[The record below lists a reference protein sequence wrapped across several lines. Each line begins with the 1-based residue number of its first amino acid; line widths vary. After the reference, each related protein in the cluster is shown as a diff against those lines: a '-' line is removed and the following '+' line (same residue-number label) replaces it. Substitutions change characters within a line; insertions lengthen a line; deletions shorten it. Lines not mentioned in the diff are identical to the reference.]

1 MRNELTLDKSIYL
14 FNGAM
19 GTYIPKF
26 FAEEMLH
33 PNCRYEFVT
42 DSPSKQ
48 NTNRS
53 YYWLR
58 EMLNELAQGQDNEYY
73 WDNWNDILSSFSA
86 IRHKSTNELYYVT
99 QMESGDLYLIHE
111 DEIEQYHADCDST
124 LDYNAFTL
132 TVDLNERGMYR
143 CHVENCVDDVIWEAD
158 TEYVEDLLN
167 DGFIK
172 YLPHEDIE
180 RLESYLKSIHVLGTN
195 ANLKYIY

>member
-1 MRNELTLDKSIYL
+1 MKNELTLDKSIYL

-58 EMLNELAQGQDNEYY
+58 EMLNELAQGKDNEYY
-73 WDNWNDILSSFSA
+73 WDNWNDILCSFSE
-86 IRHKSTNELYYVT
+86 IRKIDPL
-99 QMESGDLYLIHE
+99 M
-111 DEIEQYHADCDST
+111 
-124 LDYNAFTL
+124 
-132 TVDLNERGMYR
+132 
-143 CHVENCVDDVIWEAD
+143 NC
-158 TEYVEDLLN
+158 TM
-167 DGFIK
+167 
-172 YLPHEDIE
+172 
-180 RLESYLKSIHVLGTN
+180 
-195 ANLKYIY
+195 